1 MSGGGGRRQQSRGRG
16 RGSRRSS
23 DLPTLPADGLR
34 IVPLGGLGEI
44 GRNMTVFEHAGRLL
58 IVDCGVLFPE
68 EHQPG
73 VDVILPDFSWIRDR
87 LDKVDAI
94 VLTHGHEDHIGGV
107 PYLLRERPDIPV
119 VGSRLTLAFLEAKL
133 QEHRIKPVTVRVS
146 EGDRRSFGPFDCEFV
161 AVNHSI
167 PDGLAVAI
175 RTAAGLVLHTGDF
188 KMDQF
193 PLDGRVTDL
202 RAFARLGEEGV
213 DLFLV
218 DSTNA
223 EVPGFTVS
231 EGELS
236 PAIEAVFRTTPG
248 RVIVSSFA
256 SHVHRI
262 QQVLDAARDHGRK
275 VAFVG
280 RSMVRNMGIAA
291 DLGYLDIPKGLVVDL
306 KQLERLPANQIAMIC
321 TGSQGE
327 PLAALSR
334 MARRDHPIRI
344 TEGDTVLLASSLI
357 PGNENAIYRVINELT
372 RWGANVVHK
381 GNAKV
386 HVSGHA
392 SAGELAYCYNI
403 VQPSNVLPVHG
414 EWRHLRANA
423 DIAIRTGVD
432 PTRALIGHDG
442 AVVDLVDGQA
452 KITGSIPAGLVYVD
466 AMTVGGATEE
476 SLHVRRTLAEEGVI
490 TVVCIV
496 DADTGKL
503 VEEPDYLAHGFE
515 HEPGDFAKATPAIQK
530 ALTTATKEGIDDIEQ
545 VEDLVRQAM
554 SNWVHRQAR
563 RSPLIIPVIV
573 DA

>member
-1 MSGGGGRRQQSRGRG
+1 M
-16 RGSRRSS
+16 SRRGPRRRSG
-23 DLPTLPADGLR
+23 DTLPALPRDGLR
-34 IVPLGGLGEI
+34 VVPLGGLGEI

-58 IVDCGVLFPE
+58 VVDCGVLFPD

-73 VDVILPDFSWIRDR
+73 VDVILPDFTWIRDR
-87 LDKVDAI
+87 LDKIDAI

-107 PYLLRERPDIPV
+107 PYLLRERADIPV
-119 VGSRLTLAFLEAKL
+119 VGSRLTLALLEAKL
-133 QEHRIKPVTVRVS
+133 VEHRIKPVSVVVT
-146 EGDRRSFGPFDCEFV
+146 EGDRRPFGPFDCEFV

-175 RTAAGLVLHTGDF
+175 RTSAGMVLCTGDF

-193 PLDGRVTDL
+193 PLDGRITDL

-231 EGELS
+231 EGELA
-236 PAIEAVFRTTPG
+236 PAIDTVFRTTTG

-262 QQVLDAARDHGRK
+262 QQILDAAQRHHRK

-280 RSMVRNMGIAA
+280 RSMVRNMGIARE
-291 DLGYLDIPKGLVVDL
+291 LGYLTIPDGLVVKDL
-306 KQLERLPANQIAMIC
+306 KALDRLRPDQVAIIA

-327 PLAALSR
+327 PMAALAR
-334 MARRDHPIRI
+334 MANRDHPVSI
-344 TEGDTVLLASSLI
+344 TAGDTVLMASSLI
-357 PGNENAIYRVINELT
+357 PGNENAIYHVINELT

-392 SAGELAYCYNI
+392 SAGELAYCFNI
-403 VQPSNVLPVHG
+403 IRPKNVLPVHG

-423 DIAIRTGVD
+423 DIAIRTGVAPD
-432 PTRALIGHDG
+432 RVLIAQDG
-442 AVVDLVDGQA
+442 SVIDLVDGRA
-452 KITGSIPAGLVYVD
+452 KITGTVPAGLVYVD
-466 AMTVGGATEE
+466 AMTVGGTTEE
-476 SLHVRRTLAEEGVI
+476 TLHVRRTLAEEGVV

-496 DADTGKL
+496 DPDTGAL
-503 VEEPDYLAHGFE
+503 TEDPDYLAHGFPPE
-515 HEPGDFAKATPAIQK
+515 AMDFSAATPAIQQ
-530 ALTTATKEGIDDIEQ
+530 ALTKATRDNIDDLAQI
-545 VEDLVRQAM
+545 EDLVRRAV
-554 SNWVHRQAR
+554 SAWAHRAHR
-563 RSPLIIPVIV
+563 RSPLVIPVIV

>member
-1 MSGGGGRRQQSRGRG
+1 MTRRSPRRKGRG
-16 RGSRRSS
+16 A
-23 DLPTLPADGLR
+23 LPALPAGGLR

-58 IVDCGVLFPE
+58 VVDCGVLFPE

-73 VDVILPDFSWIRDR
+73 VDLILPDFTWIRDR
-87 LDKVDAI
+87 LDQVEAI
-94 VLTHGHEDHIGGV
+94 VLTHGHEDHIGAV
-107 PYLLRERPDIPV
+107 PYLLRERADIPV
-119 VGSRLTLAFLEAKL
+119 VGSRLTLALVTAKL
-133 QEHRIKPVTVRVS
+133 TEHGITPVTVEVA
-146 EGDRRSFGPFDCEFV
+146 EGDRRTFGAFDCEFV

-193 PLDGRVTDL
+193 PLDGRITDL

-223 EVPGFTVS
+223 EVPGFTIS
-231 EGELS
+231 EGELA
-236 PAIEAVFRTTPG
+236 PAIDRVFRTTPG
-248 RVIVSSFA
+248 RIIVSSFA

-262 QQVLDAARDHGRK
+262 QQVLDTAHRHRRK

-280 RSMVRNMGIAA
+280 RSMVRNMGIARE
-291 DLGYLDIPKGLVVDL
+291 LGYLTVPDGLVVKDL
-306 KQLERLPANQIAMIC
+306 KALEKLRPDQMTIIA

-334 MARRDHPIRI
+334 MANRDHPVSI
-344 TEGDTVLLASSLI
+344 TEGDTVLMASSLI

-372 RWGANVVHK
+372 RWGATVVHK
-381 GNAKV
+381 GNATV

-403 VQPSNVLPVHG
+403 VAPNSVLPVHG

-423 DIAIRTGVD
+423 DIAIRTGID
-432 PTRALIGHDG
+432 PDQVLLGHDG
-442 AVVDLVDGQA
+442 AVIDLVNGRA
-452 KITGSIPAGLVYVD
+452 RITGTAPAGLVYVD
-466 AMTVGGATEE
+466 GTSVGTATEE
-476 SLHVRRTLAEEGVI
+476 TLHVRRTLAEEGVLTI
-490 TVVCIV
+490 VCII
-496 DADTGKL
+496 DPETGTL
-503 VEEPDYLAHGFE
+503 TENPDYLTHGFA
-515 HEPGDFAKATPAIQK
+515 PDTVDFSAATAAIQK
-530 ALTTATKEGIDDIEQ
+530 ALTKATRDGIEDLEQ
-545 VEDLVRQAM
+545 IEDLVRQATQT
-554 SNWVHRQAR
+554 WTHRTHH